1 MKRWH
6 EERDLM
12 MRRWRKELG
21 KHGPDTENSKWRWGG
36 PYDCVAPPS
45 WAASVSCHCAA
56 GIGTMRKN
64 RLDCGNVRCGICHPH
79 LHDPKRRAAKKRA
92 AIEYEMM
99 ADA

>member
-21 KHGPDTENSKWRWGG
+21 KHGSEDRHSVDHWGG
-36 PYDCVAPPS
+36 PYDYVAPPS
-45 WAASVSCHCAA
+45 WSASVSCHCAA

-64 RLDCGNVRCGICHPH
+64 RLDCGRAHCGLCHYGKFC
-79 LHDPKRRAAKKRA
+79 DPKRRGAKKRA
-92 AIEYEMM
+92 AIEYSLL
-99 ADA
+99 